1 MRLINVFKVVFPYVL
16 NMDIPNLIRAGILLT
31 VGLLVILFPEQIVN
45 WQIRF
50 EKRYFKWVIRK
61 KYRITYVELGKKRAM
76 RINFIFAIICL
87 IISAVLFMYS
97 GLV

>member
-1 MRLINVFKVVFPYVL
+1 
-16 NMDIPNLIRAGILLT
+16 MDIPNLIRAGILLT

-61 KYRITYVELGKKRAM
+61 KYRITYVELGKKTSM
-76 RINFIFAIICL
+76 KLNFMFAIICF
-87 IISAVLFMYS
+87 IISAALLVYSVL
-97 GLV
+97 V

>member
-1 MRLINVFKVVFPYVL
+1 
-16 NMDIPNLIRAGILLT
+16 MDIPNIVRACIILT
-31 VGLLVILFPEQIVN
+31 AGVITLLFPEQIVN
-45 WQIRF
+45 WQIRM